1 MAIKD
6 LLEEEQRHCVTFFEA
21 LEMDFFPLIL
31 MVTALHPS
39 ATQELSCEDFDVED
53 YSLIEGESFQFVP
66 YILDDSMVA
75 LETFTWFRNSSG
87 RERAVVPSGETERIH
102 HHGGALFLLNVTVK
116 DSGFYTARQNI
127 TSEACEN
134 YYVNIT
140 VLEASRRAD
149 KEHFYGA
156 LDDSGRNKHLVC
168 PDPVANIC
176 RRLGG
181 ALSWYK
187 DDTLL
192 PGRRSEAMW
201 LHNLTPEDQG
211 VYTCVCTW
219 THESHQYT
227 TSGSREVT
235 IQNSFSSN
243 LLILAPTKN
252 ISSHEGVELRLNCS
266 VFCGTNINP
275 KCSARWQV
283 GEKNGKRDGYI
294 ESRNVHTSS
303 PSQSTV
309 ATAILTIAKVSSGDF
324 RTNFKCIGSDDFSTT
339 ERFFTLSSR
348 DALTPLWLAGVG
360 VVLLCVSAV
369 ILVKVFTVDI
379 TLLLRPYLPMAV
391 CNKDSKRYD
400 AYVVLETPP
409 AQQRQNEGVQYPGKP
424 PEDANKHMLA
434 FAEQLV
440 SVLENACRYHLFV
453 QHRDNLPGEAHIA
466 QVQKSIE
473 QSRRLILVLA
483 PRSESSD
490 RQIDSTPRLSTAGFD
505 WQVPLHHVLT
515 QPNMAV
521 ILIQVGQAGDY
532 AHLPLTLRYLL
543 AKNAP
548 LKWSP
553 ETHGTATCHSRFW
566 KNVRYLMPVR
576 PATRPPQQEGDKG
589 YTGKWW
595 GVLAL

>member
-1 MAIKD
+1 
-6 LLEEEQRHCVTFFEA
+6 
-21 LEMDFFPLIL
+21 MDFFPLIL

-39 ATQELSCEDFDVED
+39 ATQELSCEDYDVEN
-53 YSLIEGESFQFVP
+53 YVLVEGESFHFVP
-66 YILDDSMVA
+66 YALDDSMVP
-75 LETFTWFRNSSG
+75 LEKFTWFRNSSG
-87 RERAVVPSGETERIH
+87 RKRVVVPSGEMERIH

-116 DSGFYTARQNI
+116 DSGSYTARQNI
-127 TSEACEN
+127 TSEACNN

-140 VLEASRRAD
+140 VREASRAG

-156 LDDSGRNKHLVC
+156 LDGPGGNKHLVC
-168 PDPVANIC
+168 PDPVLKIC
-176 RRLGG
+176 RSLGG

-187 DDTLL
+187 NDILL
-192 PGRRSEAMW
+192 ADRRSATMW
-201 LHNLTPEDQG
+201 LHNLTAEDQG

-219 THESHQYT
+219 THEGHQYT

-235 IQNSFSSN
+235 IKNSYSSN
-243 LLILAPTKN
+243 LLILAPTEN
-252 ISSHEGVELRLNCS
+252 ISTHEGVELRLNCT

-283 GEKNGKRDGYI
+283 GEKNSKRDGYTQ
-294 ESRNVHTSS
+294 SMNVHTLW

-309 ATAILTIAKVSSGDF
+309 ATAILTIAKVSSRDF
-324 RTNFKCIGSDDFSTT
+324 RTNFKCIGTDGFLTT
-339 ERFFTLSSR
+339 ELFFTPLRSR
-348 DALTPLWLAGVG
+348 ETLTPVWLAGVC

-400 AYVVLETPP
+400 AYVVLETP
-409 AQQRQNEGVQYPGKP
+409 QVQRRQNGVQYPEKP
-424 PEDANKHMLA
+424 PEDANKQMLA
-434 FAEQLV
+434 FVEQLV

-453 QHRDNLPGEAHIA
+453 QHRDSLPGEAHIT

-483 PRSESSD
+483 PHSESSD
-490 RQIDSTPRLSTAGFD
+490 QQIDSSPRLSTAGFD
-505 WQVPLHHVLT
+505 WQVALHHVLT

-521 ILIQVGQAGDY
+521 IFIQVGQAGDY
-532 AHLPLTLRYLL
+532 AHLPPTLRYLL
-543 AKNAP
+543 AKNVP

-553 ETHGTATCHSRFW
+553 KSHGTATRHSRFW

-576 PATRPPQQEGDKG
+576 PATCPPQFCLQEGDKG
-589 YTGKWW
+589 YTGKWS
-595 GVLAL
+595 GELAP